1 MALWV
6 WALKA
11 VPWRTLLRHT
21 PTIVEAART
30 YYTSARRQTEP
41 SRGPERPIAGGV
53 DGLRRAL
60 DRLEEREVEQAA
72 IVADLAKQMAEM
84 ATAIEVLRARQ
95 LFALWGAA
103 IATALGLAAVLM
115 LLLGGR

>member
-30 YYTSARRQTEP
+30 YYAAARRQAEP
-41 SRGPERPIAGGV
+41 SRTPDRPTAGGV

-84 ATAIEVLRARQ
+84 VTAIEVLRARQ
-95 LFALWGAA
+95 LFALWGAG
-103 IATALGLAAVLM
+103 IATVLALAAVLV
-115 LLLGGR
+115 LVF